1 MQPKPIVEY
10 PPTAPVWLER
20 WPTER
25 AIRELFA
32 EGIRRM
38 AYRFLGIERRR
49 RLSWTADRLVLEI
62 GNQQATWRWDGKQ
75 WRRSCSCGYTND
87 CCAHAYAAACVLLE
101 VLRHEQWTAGSVPA
115 PAPIPAAPPPP
126 ALAEAV
132 FGQEPPGL
140 AEVATRAPA
149 TGPQQPAQ
157 LEVEADFHHEP
168 GMVILR
174 FYRRIEG
181 RRELLRLQTLN
192 NLAVQARFGGAST
205 RWPLADWS
213 FLKWLAPQLPRR
225 SEVRTNLQVLKLL
238 KGEFDHWLERWEDSA
253 GRFIER
259 SSQQGVSRRGLQ
271 PAHLVIELGD
281 EGEWMRIGAVLV
293 LPSGARQPFHA
304 VFQRLA
310 AGGEESVVSGEILK
324 FRPPLS
330 WDLLTRVFS
339 RKDPRMRRE
348 HLCEH
353 LPDLLEG
360 RLDLVE
366 GTAVRR
372 EPVQDRALLIEATPD
387 GSDVLLRATV
397 AGAPVTGEGAVAAGI
412 RSDGTGFVIEV
423 CDTATIRDLCTAY
436 QTLGATPAGGGRM
449 RVPGVPQKMEMLR
462 QVWTQLPAAVARRV
476 HPALRALLEGD
487 RDVLARV
494 ALREERNFVD
504 LSVRWECGG
513 VQVSDTE
520 MREALRL
527 GRGTLRTREGNWLAL
542 DPAQAQ
548 AAAQRLEAQGL
559 SALEPVRLL
568 RHDAKERLTRLGQGA
583 GALPWTPACRHLGE
597 RIMTE
602 ADPIPLRRPPALA
615 TVLRPYQETGFEFL
629 ADRSAHGVGAILADD
644 MGLGKTLQVLALLES
659 WVRRGREEGE
669 RFRTLVVC
677 PASVVAVWLEQAARF
692 CPFLNCQAAVGP
704 AESRAA
710 SLARE
715 DWDVLVTHYT
725 LLRLDAESLTAR
737 TWDMVVLDEAQ
748 NIKNP
753 DAQVTRIAK
762 ALRTAH
768 TLALTGTPLENRLL
782 DLWSVLDFLNPGL
795 LGPAADFAAR
805 YGGPTQLRD
814 LAARIAPLLL
824 RRTKDAV
831 APELPPRSEEV
842 LHVEMTPG
850 QRQVYDRELL
860 RARET
865 LSTHGP
871 FDMLAALTRL
881 RQVCCDPALL
891 AGAAGEEAG
900 SAKLE
905 TLVEMLVE
913 LAEEGHF
920 SLVFSQ
926 FTSMLE
932 RIRVALERAGLPYLV
947 ITGDTPTAKRADLVR
962 EFSNATTPTVFLL
975 SLRAAGTGLTLTRA
989 DYVFIFDPW
998 WNPAVER
1005 QAIDRTHRIGQEK
1018 PVFAYR
1024 LVATN
1029 SVEEKVL
1036 KLQQEKA
1043 ELFAAVMGDAEQ
1055 EGPLSR
1061 LTAEDM
1067 RQLLS

>member
-1 MQPKPIVEY
+1 V
-10 PPTAPVWLER
+10 
-20 WPTER
+20 
-25 AIRELFA
+25 RELFA
-32 EGIRRM
+32 EGVRRL

-49 RLSWTADRLVLEI
+49 HLSWTADRLVLEL
-62 GNQQATWRWDGKQ
+62 GNQQATWRWDGKE

-87 CCAHAYAAACVLLE
+87 RCAHTYAAACVLLE
-101 VLRHEQWTAGSVPA
+101 ILRHEHWTAAGTS
-115 PAPIPAAPPPP
+115 PAAAEPLAA
-126 ALAEAV
+126 ALPEARLSLTAEAV
-132 FGQEPPGL
+132 APEL
-140 AEVATRAPA
+140 ARAPVA
-149 TGPQQPAQ
+149 SPQVPSQ

-174 FYRRIEG
+174 FYRRHEG
-181 RRELLRLQTLN
+181 RRELLRVQTLN
-192 NLAVQARFGGAST
+192 NLAVQARFGGASA
-205 RWPLADWS
+205 RWSHDDWS
-213 FLKWLAPQLPRR
+213 FLKWLAPQLQHR
-225 SEVRTNLQVLKLL
+225 SEMRSNLQVLKLL
-238 KGEFDHWLERWEDSA
+238 KGEFDRWLERWEENA
-253 GRFIER
+253 ARFIER
-259 SSQQGVSRRGLQ
+259 DSQQGVSRRGLQ
-271 PAHLVIELGD
+271 PARLVIELAD
-281 EGEWMRIGAVLV
+281 EGEWVRIGAVLV

-324 FRPPLS
+324 FRPPLT

-348 HLCEH
+348 HVCEH
-353 LPDLLEG
+353 LSDLLEG

-366 GTAVRR
+366 GACVHR
-372 EPVQDRALLIEATPD
+372 EPVQDRALLIEAAPD

-397 AGAPVTGEGAVAAGI
+397 AGVPLTGDGAVAAGI
-412 RSDGTGFVIEV
+412 RSADTGFVVEV
-423 CDTATIRDLCTAY
+423 CDTAAVHSLCEAYKALEATA
-436 QTLGATPAGGGRM
+436 AGGGRM
-449 RVPGVPQKMEMLR
+449 RVAGVPQKMELLR
-462 QVWTQLPAAVARRV
+462 QTWAQLPAAVSRRV
-476 HPALRALLEGD
+476 HPALQALLEGG
-487 RDVLARV
+487 REVLARV
-494 ALREERNFVD
+494 ALREEHNFVD
-504 LSVRWECGG
+504 LTVRWECGG
-513 VQVSDTE
+513 VQVGDSE

-548 AAAQRLEAQGL
+548 AVVQRLEAQGL

-568 RHDAKERLTRLGQGA
+568 RHEAKERLTRLGQAA
-583 GALPWTPACRHLGE
+583 GATLPWTPACRHLGE
-597 RIMTE
+597 RILAE
-602 ADPIPLRRPPALA
+602 ADPRPLLRPAALA

-659 WVRRGREEGE
+659 WVRRRRDEGE

-677 PASVVAVWLEQAARF
+677 PASVVGVWLEQAARF
-692 CPFLNCQAAVGP
+692 CPALNCQAAVGP
-704 AESRAA
+704 AEARAA
-710 SLARE
+710 ALERE

-725 LLRLDAESLTAR
+725 LLRLDAEALTAR
-737 TWDMVVLDEAQ
+737 AWDMVVLDEAQ

-753 DAQVTRIAK
+753 EAQVTRIAK
-762 ALRTAH
+762 ALRTTH

-782 DLWSVLDFLNPGL
+782 DLWSVLDFLNPAL
-795 LGPAADFAAR
+795 LGPAAEFAAR
-805 YGGPTQLRD
+805 YGGPGQLRD

-842 LHVEMTPG
+842 LRVEMTPG

-865 LSTHGP
+865 LSAHGP

-905 TLVEMLVE
+905 TLVEMLTE

-932 RIRVALERAGLPYLV
+932 RIRVALDRVGLPYLV
-947 ITGDTPTAKRADLVR
+947 ITGETPTDKRADLVR
-962 EFSNATTPTVFLL
+962 QFAAASTPTVFLL

-1024 LVATN
+1024 LVAAD

-1036 KLQQEKA
+1036 ALQQEKA

-1055 EGPLSR
+1055 RTLVERLS
-1061 LTAEDM
+1061 TDDM
-1067 RQLLS
+1067 RRLLA

>member
-10 PPTAPVWLER
+10 PPTAPLWLDR
-20 WPTER
+20 WPPER
-25 AIRELFA
+25 VIRELFA
-32 EGIRRM
+32 EGVRRL
-38 AYRFLGIERRR
+38 AYRFLGLERRR
-49 RLSWTADRLVLEI
+49 RLAWTADRLVFEL
-62 GNQQATWRWDGKQ
+62 GNQQATWRWDGAK

-87 CCAHAYAAACVLLE
+87 CCAHTYAAACVLLE
-101 VLRHEQWTAGSVPA
+101 VLRQEHWTAAATGSP
-115 PAPIPAAPPPP
+115 PAAKAVEAGPPEAPLAAAAAP
-126 ALAEAV
+126 EALAKAPH
-132 FGQEPPGL
+132 GSPP
-140 AEVATRAPA
+140 
-149 TGPQQPAQ
+149 QPSC

-168 GMVILR
+168 DRVILR
-174 FYRRIEG
+174 FYRRVEG
-181 RRELLRLQTLN
+181 RRELLRLQTLT
-192 NLAVQARFGGAST
+192 NLAVQARFGGVAV
-205 RWPLADWS
+205 RWSAADEA
-213 FLKWLAPQLPRR
+213 FLKWLAPQLQRR
-225 SEVRTNLQVLKLL
+225 SEVRSNLQVLKLF
-238 KGEFDHWLERWEDSA
+238 KADFDHWLERWEDNA

-259 SSQQGVSRRGLQ
+259 SSQQGVSRRGMQ
-271 PAHLVIELGD
+271 PAHLVIELAD
-281 EGEWMRIGAVLV
+281 EGEWVRIGAVLV

-304 VFQRLA
+304 IFQNLA
-310 AGGEESVVSGEILK
+310 AGGQESIVSGEILK
-324 FRPPLS
+324 FQPPLS

-353 LPDLLEG
+353 LSDLLEG

-366 GTAVRR
+366 GACVRR
-372 EPVQDRALLIEATPD
+372 EPVQDRTLLVEAVPD

-397 AGAPVTGEGAVAAGI
+397 AGLPVTDDGAVAAGI
-412 RSDGTGFVIEV
+412 HSDDTGFVVEI
-423 CDTATIRDLCTAY
+423 CDTAAVRGLREAFKA
-436 QTLGATPAGGGRM
+436 LGATAAGGGRM
-449 RVPGVPQKMEMLR
+449 RVPGVPQKMELLR
-462 QVWTQLPAAVARRV
+462 QTWAQLPPAVSRRV
-476 HPALRALLEGD
+476 HPALQALLEGS
-487 RDVLARV
+487 REVLACV

-504 LSVRWECGG
+504 LTVRWECGG
-513 VQVSDTE
+513 VQVSDSE

-548 AAAQRLEAQGL
+548 AVAQRLEAQGL

-568 RHDAKERLTRLGQGA
+568 RHDAKARLNRLGQDA

-597 RIMTE
+597 RLLAE
-602 ADPIPLRRPPALA
+602 ADPVPLRRAPALA

-629 ADRSAHGVGAILADD
+629 ADRSTHGVGAILADD

-659 WVRRGREEGE
+659 WVQRRREEGE
-669 RFRTLVVC
+669 RFRILVVC
-677 PASVVAVWLEQAARF
+677 PASVVGVWLEQASRF
-692 CPFLNCQAAVGP
+692 CPSLRCQTAIGP
-704 AESRAA
+704 AEARAA
-710 SLARE
+710 SLERE
-715 DWDVLVTHYT
+715 DWDVLVTHYA

-737 TWDMVVLDEAQ
+737 DWDMVVLDEAQ

-753 DAQVTRIAK
+753 EAQVTRIAK
-762 ALRTAH
+762 ALRTSH

-795 LGPAADFAAR
+795 LGPAMDFSAR
-805 YGGPTQLRD
+805 YSTPAQLRE
-814 LAARIAPLLL
+814 LSTRIAPLLL

-842 LHVEMTPG
+842 LRVEMTVG

-865 LSTHGP
+865 LNAHGP

-881 RQVCCDPALL
+881 RQVCCDQALL

-905 TLVEMLVE
+905 MLVE
-913 LAEEGHF
+913 KLTELAEGGHF

-932 RIRVALERAGLPYLV
+932 RIRVALEQAGLAYLV
-947 ITGDTPTAKRADLVR
+947 ITGETPTEKRTELVQQ
-962 EFSNATTPTVFLL
+962 FAAATTPHVFLL

-1024 LVATN
+1024 LVAAD

-1036 KLQQEKA
+1036 ALQQEKA
-1043 ELFAAVMGDAEQ
+1043 ELFAAVMGDAEK
-1055 EGPLSR
+1055 GIPVSR
-1061 LTAEDM
+1061 LTADDI
-1067 RQLLS
+1067 RALLA